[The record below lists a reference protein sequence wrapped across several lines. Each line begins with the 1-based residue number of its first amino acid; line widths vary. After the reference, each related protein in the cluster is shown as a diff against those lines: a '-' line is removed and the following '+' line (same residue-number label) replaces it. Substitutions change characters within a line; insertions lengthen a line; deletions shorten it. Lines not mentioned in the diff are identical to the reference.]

1 MFPDMRGIM
10 MRLIFFLLI
19 SSAFACTD
27 FVVSAKDGSLVNG
40 RSLEFAVE
48 LQAELRIKPRAQKR
62 VSDAPGQNGQN
73 GQKPGVSWVSKY
85 GYLGVFGSEFNF
97 AFDGMNEAG
106 LSFGYLW
113 LLNVT
118 EYPTLSDQDFGR
130 ALDFTDFCDWV
141 LGNFST
147 VAEVKAALLNVRIW
161 GHPIPQLG
169 LAPVH
174 AAIHDAKGN
183 HLVVEFVG
191 GQMQVYENPM
201 SVLTNSPPFDW
212 QIANLQ
218 NYLNLTPY
226 NPNPTNFR
234 GVTLQVPGQGSGLLG
249 LPGDWSPPARFV
261 KMITFLRFVQGAATH
276 EEAINLAEHLLNT
289 VDIPKGT
296 VRDPDKDSGDYT
308 QWIIIKDLTQKGFY
322 FRSYRDLALKKVDLK
337 KLDFTK
343 ETKKGLPLD
352 LKRGYF
358 DVTDSFRGKKE
369 SMTVMKEELQ
379 QPQP

>member
-1 MFPDMRGIM
+1 M
-10 MRLIFFLLI
+10 MRLLFCLLA
-19 SSAFACTD
+19 SAAFACTD
-27 FVVSAKDGSLVNG
+27 FVVSAKDGSLING

-48 LQAELRIKPRAQKR
+48 LQAELRAMPRAQKR
-62 VSDAPGQNGQN
+62 ESHAPGQS
-73 GQKPGVSWVSKY
+73 PSVSWVSKY
-85 GYLGVFGSEFNF
+85 GYLGIFGSEFNF

-113 LLNVT
+113 LPNVT
-118 EYPTLSDQDFGR
+118 EYPTLSKQDFKK

-147 VAEVKAALLNVRIW
+147 VSEVKNALLNVRIW

-169 LAPVH
+169 FAPVH
-174 AAIHDAKGN
+174 AAIHDAKGG

-218 NYLNLTPY
+218 NYLGLTPY
-226 NPNPTNFR
+226 NPSPIAFR
-234 GVTLQVPGQGSGLLG
+234 GVSLQVTGQGSGLLG
-249 LPGDWSPPARFV
+249 LPGDLSPPSRFV
-261 KMITFLRFVQGAATH
+261 KMITFLRFIQGAAAD
-276 EEAINLAEHLLNT
+276 EEAVNLAEHLLNT

-296 VRDPDKDSGDYT
+296 VRDPDKENGDYT
-308 QWIIIKDLTQKGFY
+308 QWVVIKDLSQKALY

-343 ETKKGLPLD
+343 ETKKSLPLN

-358 DVTDSFRGKKE
+358 DVTDSFRGGNKP
-369 SMTVMKEELQ
+369 MTVMKEELLG
-379 QPQP
+379 PQP